1 MIQSIPVMKIFRA
14 ILYRKIRMKTVKITF
29 ASFVN
34 MRDVVAAN
42 PEFVKALAARKINKK
57 GDRLVSKP

>member
-1 MIQSIPVMKIFRA
+1 MK
-14 ILYRKIRMKTVKITF
+14 MVKMTF

-57 GDRLVSKP
+57 GDRLVSRP

>member
-1 MIQSIPVMKIFRA
+1 MK
-14 ILYRKIRMKTVKITF
+14 MVKMTF
-29 ASFVN
+29 TSFVN

-57 GDRLVSKP
+57 GDRFFSKP